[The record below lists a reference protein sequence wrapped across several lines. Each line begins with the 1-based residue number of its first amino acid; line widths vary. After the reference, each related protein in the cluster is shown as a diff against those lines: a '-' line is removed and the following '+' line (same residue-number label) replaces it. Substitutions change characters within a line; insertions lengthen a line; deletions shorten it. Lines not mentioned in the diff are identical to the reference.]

1 MNAGPAAGAL
11 FDISLPIAEDMAVW
25 PGDPPPVQRWLQRL
39 ADGDDLDLSQW
50 TLGAH
55 TGTHLDAPSHF
66 VAGAPD
72 VEALGLD
79 ALVGA
84 CLVVDVAAG
93 SLPATDTRHPRL
105 LLKHSAGIGADLA
118 EHLIARGVRLVGVD
132 SLSIES
138 AEAVEAGA
146 PTHRALLAA
155 GIAILEGLV
164 LEAVPPGEYFLV
176 ALPLRL
182 QHTEASPVRAIL
194 FRREVPPP
202 GARPNV

>member
-1 MNAGPAAGAL
+1 MNGGPAVGAL
-11 FDISLPIAEDMAVW
+11 LDVSLPIAEDMAVW

-50 TLGAH
+50 TLGSH

-66 VAGAPD
+66 LAGAPD

-79 ALVGA
+79 PLVGA

-93 SLPATDTRHPRL
+93 GLPEPGTRHPRL
-105 LLKHSAGIGADLA
+105 LLKHSAGVGVDVAAD
-118 EHLIARGVRLVGVD
+118 LIARGVRLVGVD
-132 SLSIES
+132 SLSIEP
-138 AEAVEAGA
+138 ADAVEAGA

-155 GIAILEGLV
+155 GVAILEGLV

-194 FRREVPPP
+194 LRR
-202 GARPNV
+202 